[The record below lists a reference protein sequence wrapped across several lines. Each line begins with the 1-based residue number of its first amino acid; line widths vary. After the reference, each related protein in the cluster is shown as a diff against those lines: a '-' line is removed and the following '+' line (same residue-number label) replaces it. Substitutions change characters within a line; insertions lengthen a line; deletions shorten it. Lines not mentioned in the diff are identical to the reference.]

1 MGTYQGRHAL
11 IFAAAPETDY
21 GYIRAFLREHP
32 DALVACADGG
42 LRHARALGLHPD
54 FMISDRD
61 SMTEVEGDDVI
72 LLRPEKD
79 DTDSQ
84 SCLREVFRR
93 GCREATLVCATG
105 GRIDHMLAN
114 LSLLEEAKT
123 LGGHLTILDPYNR
136 VELHQGGRQEFIMP
150 DDQKRGLMAV
160 FDEFEADETAEAH
173 FAHAMDNLQPLLLNN
188 SNGGSDWADHDV
200 TAKQVYG
207 RQSRTEKGSAY
218 LYKLTD
224 NILQA
229 NIKKGAL
236 KEK

>member
-32 DALVACADGG
+32 DALVACADGACG
-42 LRHARALGLHPD
+42 MRGRSVCTRIHD
-54 FMISDRD
+54 SDRD
-61 SMTEVEGDDVI
+61 SMTDVEGTDIV
-72 LLRPEKD
+72 LLKPEKD

-150 DDQKRGLMAV
+150 ETFTYFSVVPMDAVLEGVTIENAKYELTNGTVTRVGMISTSNEAKPNSRFAVTIERG
-160 FDEFEADETAEAH
+160 TALII
-173 FAHAMDNLQPLLLNN
+173 F
-188 SNGGSDWADHDV
+188 
-200 TAKQVYG
+200 
-207 RQSRTEKGSAY
+207 SRDRV
-218 LYKLTD
+218 L
-224 NILQA
+224 
-229 NIKKGAL
+229 
-236 KEK
+236 

>member
-123 LGGHLTILDPYNR
+123 LGGHLTILRTTALSCIRAD
-136 VELHQGGRQEFIMP
+136 GR
-150 DDQKRGLMAV
+150 
-160 FDEFEADETAEAH
+160 
-173 FAHAMDNLQPLLLNN
+173 N
-188 SNGGSDWADHDV
+188 SSCRRRLP
-200 TAKQVYG
+200 T
-207 RQSRTEKGSAY
+207 SRSCRWTRCSRA
-218 LYKLTD
+218 
-224 NILQA
+224 
-229 NIKKGAL
+229 
-236 KEK
+236 

>member
-54 FMISDRD
+54 FMIS
-61 SMTEVEGDDVI
+61 
-72 LLRPEKD
+72 

-150 DDQKRGLMAV
+150 ETFTYFSVVPMDAVLEGVTIENAKYELTNEAKPNSRFAVTIERG
-160 FDEFEADETAEAH
+160 TALII
-173 FAHAMDNLQPLLLNN
+173 F
-188 SNGGSDWADHDV
+188 
-200 TAKQVYG
+200 
-207 RQSRTEKGSAY
+207 SRDRV
-218 LYKLTD
+218 L
-224 NILQA
+224 
-229 NIKKGAL
+229 
-236 KEK
+236 

>member
-61 SMTEVEGDDVI
+61 SMTEVEGD
-72 LLRPEKD
+72 
-79 DTDSQ
+79 
-84 SCLREVFRR
+84 
-93 GCREATLVCATG
+93 
-105 GRIDHMLAN
+105 HMLAN

-123 LGGHLTILDPYNR
+123 LGGHLPILDPYNR

-150 DDQKRGLMAV
+150 ETFTYFSVVPMDAVLEGVTIENAKYELTNGTVTRVGMISTSNEAKPNSRFAVTIERG
-160 FDEFEADETAEAH
+160 TALII
-173 FAHAMDNLQPLLLNN
+173 F
-188 SNGGSDWADHDV
+188 
-200 TAKQVYG
+200 
-207 RQSRTEKGSAY
+207 SRDRV
-218 LYKLTD
+218 L
-224 NILQA
+224 
-229 NIKKGAL
+229 
-236 KEK
+236 

>member
-79 DTDSQ
+79 DTDFAELSAGGVPPRLPRGNARV
-84 SCLREVFRR
+84 CDRR
-93 GCREATLVCATG
+93 AHRPYAGKS
-105 GRIDHMLAN
+105 LA
-114 LSLLEEAKT
+114 A
-123 LGGHLTILDPYNR
+123 
-136 VELHQGGRQEFIMP
+136 
-150 DDQKRGLMAV
+150 
-160 FDEFEADETAEAH
+160 
-173 FAHAMDNLQPLLLNN
+173 
-188 SNGGSDWADHDV
+188 
-200 TAKQVYG
+200 
-207 RQSRTEKGSAY
+207 
-218 LYKLTD
+218 
-224 NILQA
+224 
-229 NIKKGAL
+229 
-236 KEK
+236 

>member
-84 SCLREVFRR
+84 SCLRRCSAAAAARR
-93 GCREATLVCATG
+93 RSCVRPAGA
-105 GRIDHMLAN
+105 
-114 LSLLEEAKT
+114 S
-123 LGGHLTILDPYNR
+123 TICWQISRCLR
-136 VELHQGGRQEFIMP
+136 K
-150 DDQKRGLMAV
+150 QKRS
-160 FDEFEADETAEAH
+160 T
-173 FAHAMDNLQPLLLNN
+173 
-188 SNGGSDWADHDV
+188 V
-200 TAKQVYG
+200 T
-207 RQSRTEKGSAY
+207 
-218 LYKLTD
+218 
-224 NILQA
+224 
-229 NIKKGAL
+229 
-236 KEK
+236 

>member
-42 LRHARALGLHPD
+42 SAACAGARSAPD

-114 LSLLEEAKT
+114 SRCLRKQRRS
-123 LGGHLTILDPYNR
+123 
-136 VELHQGGRQEFIMP
+136 
-150 DDQKRGLMAV
+150 AV
-160 FDEFEADETAEAH
+160 T
-173 FAHAMDNLQPLLLNN
+173 
-188 SNGGSDWADHDV
+188 
-200 TAKQVYG
+200 
-207 RQSRTEKGSAY
+207 
-218 LYKLTD
+218 
-224 NILQA
+224 
-229 NIKKGAL
+229 
-236 KEK
+236 

>member
-32 DALVACADGG
+32 DALVACRTAACGN
-42 LRHARALGLHPD
+42 ARGARSAPGFHD
-54 FMISDRD
+54 
-61 SMTEVEGDDVI
+61 
-72 LLRPEKD
+72 LRPGFHDRGRGRRCDPAETLEKD
-79 DTDSQ
+79 DTGFRRAV
-84 SCLREVFRR
+84 CGEVFRR

-150 DDQKRGLMAV
+150 ETFTYFSVVPMDAVLEGVTIENAKYELTNGTVTRVGMISTSNEAKTNSRFAVTIERG
-160 FDEFEADETAEAH
+160 TALII
-173 FAHAMDNLQPLLLNN
+173 F
-188 SNGGSDWADHDV
+188 
-200 TAKQVYG
+200 
-207 RQSRTEKGSAY
+207 SRDRV
-218 LYKLTD
+218 L
-224 NILQA
+224 
-229 NIKKGAL
+229 
-236 KEK
+236 

>member
-32 DALVACADGG
+32 SALVACADGG

-61 SMTEVEGDDVI
+61 SMTEVEGEDVI
-72 LLRPEKD
+72 LLKPEKD

-150 DDQKRGLMAV
+150 
-160 FDEFEADETAEAH
+160 ET
-173 FAHAMDNLQPLLLNN
+173 FTYFSVVPIDRKSTRLN
-188 SNGGSDWADHDV
+188 SSH
-200 TAKQVYG
+200 
-207 RQSRTEKGSAY
+207 
-218 LYKLTD
+218 
-224 NILQA
+224 
-229 NIKKGAL
+229 
-236 KEK
+236 